1 MSKYLSRENLDNL
14 FHFITQDI
22 KNIGIDVT
30 ENERFKKAT
39 KKLMKSIH
47 RQVSET
53 NNSMNLQQLNQYST
67 QKIKPFLVEM
77 YQRERDKQ
85 ESDNT
90 MNLSGYSDGPLLG
103 LNLNRDES
111 DVSELDAL
119 FQNSSITGNNPIE
132 ADTNL
137 STEDF
142 AKRLD
147 DFAKERGQENPF
159 GTYDKLVNDTQQ
171 FRETVSKTNE
181 LNEKERSNR
190 IKTKKKGNEFFA
202 TLDAAKSIPVLDRDS
217 FSSAYSSKP
226 LVTRDSQQRK
236 KNDKKEK
243 ATENNRNNPY
253 FQISPDNDA
262 RSLIDKI
269 TVNNVDHT
277 RDNAVPYDPEKTTA
291 DMLSVYNRDAKIA
304 PKIFENTQTFHERTN
319 RHTVII
325 DTGDLSNPLVTN
337 VGNDT
342 AKGWY
347 KWKADLDITLKVES
361 ISDIFLES
369 FTIRGHTVSD
379 NCEYFVLNIDKF
391 DIESSSNNANM
402 RDRLTI
408 PNNNSTTD
416 FYNPVITADGAYN
429 TSQTTITTN
438 KTVTDVNITD
448 SIYLGNG
455 DFVGNVTAIGTG
467 ANNKD
472 ITLDAINHAIKDG
485 ASLFI
490 GKHNIKIEKFDA
502 NANYIGTINPKNLNV
517 IEFTLTNQDG
527 EHAETG
533 DNKTFHEAAAGNNR
547 VILEFSIVSRHYDDF
562 SVKNRD
568 KIASKPI

>member
-90 MNLSGYSDGPLLG
+90 MNLAGYSDGPLLG

-111 DVSELDAL
+111 EVSELDAL

-142 AKRLD
+142 AKKLD

-217 FSSAYSSKP
+217 FSSAYSSK
-226 LVTRDSQQRK
+226 
-236 KNDKKEK
+236 
-243 ATENNRNNPY
+243 
-253 FQISPDNDA
+253 
-262 RSLIDKI
+262 
-269 TVNNVDHT
+269 
-277 RDNAVPYDPEKTTA
+277 
-291 DMLSVYNRDAKIA
+291 
-304 PKIFENTQTFHERTN
+304 
-319 RHTVII
+319 
-325 DTGDLSNPLVTN
+325 
-337 VGNDT
+337 
-342 AKGWY
+342 
-347 KWKADLDITLKVES
+347 
-361 ISDIFLES
+361 
-369 FTIRGHTVSD
+369 
-379 NCEYFVLNIDKF
+379 
-391 DIESSSNNANM
+391 
-402 RDRLTI
+402 
-408 PNNNSTTD
+408 
-416 FYNPVITADGAYN
+416 
-429 TSQTTITTN
+429 
-438 KTVTDVNITD
+438 
-448 SIYLGNG
+448 
-455 DFVGNVTAIGTG
+455 
-467 ANNKD
+467 
-472 ITLDAINHAIKDG
+472 
-485 ASLFI
+485 
-490 GKHNIKIEKFDA
+490 
-502 NANYIGTINPKNLNV
+502 
-517 IEFTLTNQDG
+517 
-527 EHAETG
+527 
-533 DNKTFHEAAAGNNR
+533 
-547 VILEFSIVSRHYDDF
+547 
-562 SVKNRD
+562 
-568 KIASKPI
+568 